1 MFHHKFKTVV
11 DIDENLTAAGVT
23 GVQEI
28 FKEITQSESGI
39 NNLSVGDFN
48 ILFAQKENFISM
60 LLAKESYIVLL
71 EKVEDFAE
79 RFEIIYGDALRK
91 FKGEVG
97 QFDSADALVKRIF
110 TPMS

>member
-28 FKEITQSESGI
+28 FKEITNSKAGT

-48 ILFAQKENFISM
+48 ILFAEKENFISM